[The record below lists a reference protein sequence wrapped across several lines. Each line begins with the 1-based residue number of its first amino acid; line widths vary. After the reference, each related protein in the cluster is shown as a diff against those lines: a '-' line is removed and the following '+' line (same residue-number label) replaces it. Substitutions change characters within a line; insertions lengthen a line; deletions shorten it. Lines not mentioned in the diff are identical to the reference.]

1 MKMEYRLVTVWC
13 IEAPI
18 ETVCEAISHSLNWPQ
33 WWRNVER
40 VEELAPGDP
49 RGIGSVRRYTWRGRL
64 PYRLT
69 FDIRV
74 VHAERLAVV
83 EGIASGDVEGRG
95 RWTFTTDGRVTHVRL
110 DWQVRTTSAWMN
122 LLAPLARPVFKW
134 NHDGIMRRGGEALAR
149 RLNARLASRVVSF
162 EPFSELGDRRNSG
175 ETENAAGRF
184 SRPRHARKT
193 TQGGRHAG

>member
-1 MKMEYRLVTVWC
+1 MEYRFVTIWH

-18 ETVCEAISHSLNWPQ
+18 EAVCAAISHSLNWPQ

-40 VEELAPGDP
+40 VEELFPGDA

-74 VHAERLAVV
+74 VDAEPLSAV

-95 RWTFTTDGRVTHVRL
+95 RWSFTTDGVVTTVRL
-110 DWQVRTTSAWMN
+110 DWQIRTTAAWMN
-122 LLAPLARPVFKW
+122 LLALVARPLIRW
-134 NHDGIMRRGGEALAR
+134 NHDGVMRGGGEALAR
-149 RLNARLASRVVSF
+149 RLNARLV
-162 EPFSELGDRRNSG
+162 GI
-175 ETENAAGRF
+175 
-184 SRPRHARKT
+184 ARD
-193 TQGGRHAG
+193 